1 MQPFR
6 QSAAGRDGIRHGPF
20 LLMLVMALAAEPAWA
35 QKMKNYARSLAK
47 QCYRDERILDSTES
61 ALLGKD
67 KVTTAPKCF

>member
-1 MQPFR
+1 
-6 QSAAGRDGIRHGPF
+6 
-20 LLMLVMALAAEPAWA
+20 MLVMALAAEPAWA